1 AALADKLLQFIRDI
15 SSELSEAVSIN
26 QSMYRKISRIAT
38 RQKYSDPSTING
50 DPSAQLPIS
59 SASGSDKLQRSLA
72 KLEIVAMHNNDRA
85 KRAANTA
92 ARILEEAEA
101 EL

>member
-1 AALADKLLQFIRDI
+1 
-15 SSELSEAVSIN
+15 
-26 QSMYRKISRIAT
+26 MYRKISRIAT
-38 RQKYSDPSTING
+38 RQKYSPSTING
-50 DPSAQLPIS
+50 DPGAQLPIS
-59 SASGSDKLQRSLA
+59 SASGSDKLQHSLA

-92 ARILEEAEA
+92 ARILEEAET